1 MKLIFYYDRSYYEN
15 EIFITWWEIFVNIYM
30 KYLNGE
36 YYVEVKEYRYK
47 IRPTEN
53 NILRKWNEPKSLRTQ
68 Y

>member
-53 NILRKWNEPKSLRTQ
+53 NVLRKRNEPKSLRTQ